1 MKIILVLSNNIGG
14 LHSFRK
20 EVMKAF
26 VDADYKVVIS
36 SPINKGDESKA
47 AYFDEIGC
55 EVVNTEFNRKGTN
68 PIKDLQLLRTYVA
81 FIKKYKPKAVLTYTI
96 KPNVYGG
103 IAAARCNVPL
113 LANVTGLGD
122 TLENPGL
129 MQKLNV
135 FLYRFGLRKAHLV
148 FFQNQENRQ
157 FFLDRNMVKSPT
169 VLLPGSGVNL
179 NHHTPQPYPEYT
191 GITKFIFISRILK
204 DKGVEELFA
213 SIENIKARH
222 QDKVEL
228 HILGNCE
235 DNYSRQLNNLHERG
249 VVIYQGAKPDV
260 RPYVASCHCLILP
273 SYHEGMS
280 NVLQEASAAARP
292 VITCNVS
299 GCKEIVED
307 GKSGF
312 LCKVKDAADLE
323 AKMEVFISL
332 PYQEKIAM
340 GLAARQK
347 VERDFDRT
355 IVINRY
361 LEEVQKL

>member
-1 MKIILVLSNNIGG
+1 MKTILILTNNIGG

-157 FFLDRNMVKSPT
+157 FFIDRNMVKSPT

-179 NHHTPQPYPEYT
+179 NHHTPQPYPEDT

-235 DNYSRQLNNLHERG
+235 DNYSQQLNNLHERG
-249 VVIYQGAKPDV
+249 IVIYHGAKPDV
-260 RPYVASCHCLILP
+260 RPYVASSHCLILP

-312 LCKVKDAADLE
+312 LCKVKDATDLE
-323 AKMEVFISL
+323 AKMEAFISL

-355 IVINRY
+355 IVINKY